1 MASIPMKQLE
11 SIATD
16 DLARA
21 HGGARR
27 QQQQHSNPFGFL
39 DGAYKGIVFNVAS
52 GIGGTK
58 LANTMYGKSTTA
70 SDRARAQA
78 AFKQFLVAGNKLP
91 KGVPNLFG

>member
-11 SIATD
+11 TIAAD
-16 DLARA
+16 DLART

-27 QQQQHSNPFGFL
+27 QQSTSPFGFL
-39 DGAYKGIVFNVAS
+39 DGPYKNLVFHFAS
-52 GIGGTK
+52 QIGGTK
-58 LANTMYGKSTTA
+58 LADTMYGKHVSA
-70 SDRARAQA
+70 SDRSRAQA